1 MKNYLWSLS
10 VQTTKNLFSFIV
22 LTLILV
28 ASIVACGHNPKT
40 SEPTKRTPEEM
51 QVNGIAAQME
61 TDAASLAKD
70 ATGDL
75 QQSMS
80 DLAEATTR
88 YNNNSERFGPG
99 SLEARN
105 AYDQIRYEEA
115 VINKKLT
122 KDAYPQLFDRWT
134 KMQAEINEVGKHL
147 GYKGG
152 KYPE

>member
-1 MKNYLWSLS
+1 MQ
-10 VQTTKNLFSFIV
+10 QTNGIKRITKNLFTNLV

-28 ASIVACGHNPKT
+28 ASMIACGHNPKVT
-40 SEPTKRTPEEM
+40 EPTKRTPEEL
-51 QVNGIAAQME
+51 QVNDIAAQME
-61 TDAASLAKD
+61 TDATALAKD

-75 QQSMS
+75 QQPLS

-88 YNNNSERFGPG
+88 YNNNSQRFGPG

-105 AYDQIRYEEA
+105 AYDQIRYHEA
-115 VINKKLT
+115 VINKKLS

-134 KMQAEINEVGKHL
+134 KMQAQINEVGKHL

-152 KYPE
+152 NYPE